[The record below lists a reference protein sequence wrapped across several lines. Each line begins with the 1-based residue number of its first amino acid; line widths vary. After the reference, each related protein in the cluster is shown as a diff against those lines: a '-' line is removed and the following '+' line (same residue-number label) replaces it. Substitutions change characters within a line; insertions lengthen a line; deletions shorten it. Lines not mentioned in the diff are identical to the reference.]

1 MPTAERRARP
11 GCPTKV
17 AEVRRARR
25 RPSWRS
31 APVLAPAVSLCCLLG
46 AARAFA
52 QEEVIT
58 DVRVLNAVRTDEE
71 TVRSIAGI
79 SIGDALHGD
88 TLDIARERLHTSGL
102 FADVNVYWEPHKD
115 GVRVVIAITEKFPW
129 APLPTF
135 SYSPGN
141 ISGGGLLAHG
151 NLFGRG
157 KRGLIAGRISNVDSG
172 VVVAYDDPAFF
183 GTWGFFTLKGK
194 YQSQIIPEYSNV
206 SYADLPLEPIR
217 NTRLRSYGFDAS
229 AGIAWF
235 RKVRTSFGWNIDQN
249 DVRWSGLADANGL
262 AQSPNP
268 DVVAA
273 AQAVGNPPP
282 LAARSARRGNIM
294 INLTFD
300 FRARQHAIMYGNALG
315 GTFEYAASR
324 WGSELWYWKI
334 SASYEHGI
342 RFFKRHNLIVRAGG
356 ITGENLPL
364 WSENSA
370 GGTNLRGYL
379 YRQFQGD
386 THIRS
391 QVEYHFPLF
400 SIGGLDVRGL
410 VFDDAAAIWFQRL
423 PEQTQDANGNA
434 VYVLR
439 ADGRQFLPPAF
450 LRQGFSASQDI
461 HTSAGLGLRFY
472 LRSVAVP
479 LVGVDVG
486 NGLGTKDVR
495 VILVLGA

>member
-1 MPTAERRARP
+1 MDTADSGARQGAP
-11 GCPTKV
+11 SPAAT
-17 AEVRRARR
+17 VRRAHRHR
-25 RPSWRS
+25 CHRS
-31 APVLAPAVSLCCLLG
+31 AQARARAVALFCLLG
-46 AARAFA
+46 AGRALA

-79 SIGDALHGD
+79 SIGDTLHTD
-88 TLDIARERLHTSGL
+88 TLDIARERLYTAGI
-102 FADVNVYWEPHKD
+102 FADVNVYWEPYRD

-157 KRGLIAGRISNVDSG
+157 KRGLIGGRISNVDSG
-172 VVVAYDDPAFF
+172 LIVAYDDPAFF

-194 YQSQIIPEYSNV
+194 FQSQEIPEYSNV
-206 SYADLPLEPIR
+206 YYADMPLEPLR
-217 NTRLRSYGFDAS
+217 NTKLRSYGFEAS
-229 AGIAWF
+229 AGVAWF

-249 DVRWSGLADANGL
+249 EVRWSAANS
-262 AQSPNP
+262 ANP
-268 DVVAA
+268 DAA
-273 AQAVGNPPP
+273 LAYPYGAP
-282 LAARSARRGNIM
+282 LAASSARRGNIM
-294 INLTFD
+294 VNLTFD

-315 GTFEYAASR
+315 GSFEYAASR
-324 WGSELWYWKI
+324 WGSQLWYWKA

-342 RFFKRHNLIVRAGG
+342 RFFKRHNLIVRVGG

-386 THIRS
+386 THLRS

-400 SIGGLDVRGL
+400 SIGSLDVRGL
-410 VFDDAAAIWFQRL
+410 IFNDAAAIWYRRL
-423 PEQTQDANGNA
+423 PERDPSTGLYL
-434 VYVLR
+434 VR
-439 ADGRQFLPPAF
+439 GDGRQFLPPDF
-450 LRQGFSASQDI
+450 LRQGFRPEQDV
-461 HTSAGLGLRFY
+461 HTSAGVGLRFY
-472 LRSVAVP
+472 LHSVAVP

>member
-1 MPTAERRARP
+1 MHRLARA
-11 GCPTKV
+11 
-17 AEVRRARR
+17 
-25 RPSWRS
+25 
-31 APVLAPAVSLCCLLG
+31 LALLG
-46 AARAFA
+46 LLASARVSA
-52 QEEVIT
+52 QEEIIT

-79 SIGDALHGD
+79 SIGDSLHTD

-102 FADVNVYWEPHKD
+102 FADVNVYWEPHGEGK
-115 GVRVVIAITEKFPW
+115 RIIIVIREKFPW

-135 SYSPGN
+135 SYSKGYV
-141 ISGGGLLAHG
+141 SAGGLLAHG

-157 KRGLIAGRISNVDSG
+157 KRGLVGGRYSNVDSG
-172 VVVAYDDPAFF
+172 VIVAYDDPAFF

-194 YQSQIIPEYSNV
+194 FQSQIIPEYSNM
-206 SYADLPLEPIR
+206 SYQGMPLAPMR
-217 NTRLRSYGFDAS
+217 NTKLRSYGFEAS

-249 DVRWSGLADANGL
+249 DVRWSAAN
-262 AQSPNP
+262 SENFY
-268 DVVAA
+268 A
-273 AQAVGNPPP
+273 AQAYPDGAP
-282 LAARSARRGNIM
+282 LAAASARRGNIM
-294 INLTFD
+294 VNLTFD

-315 GTFEYAASR
+315 FTLEYAASR
-324 WGSELWYWKI
+324 WGSQLWYWKA
-334 SASYEHGI
+334 STSYEHGI

-356 ITGENLPL
+356 VAGENLPL

-386 THIRS
+386 THLRS

-400 SIGGLDVRGL
+400 SLGGLDVRGL
-410 VFDDAAAIWFQRL
+410 SFFDAAAIWYRRL
-423 PEQTQDANGNA
+423 PLPLPDGSAYETRG
-434 VYVLR
+434 
-439 ADGRQFLPPAF
+439 DGRQFLPPDF
-450 LRQGFSASQDI
+450 LRQGFRADQDI

-472 LRSVAVP
+472 LHSVAVP

>member
-1 MPTAERRARP
+1 MHRI
-11 GCPTKV
+11 G
-17 AEVRRARR
+17 
-25 RPSWRS
+25 RS
-31 APVLAPAVSLCCLLG
+31 LALLCLLH
-46 AARAFA
+46 ASQALA
-52 QEEVIT
+52 QQEMIT
-58 DVRVLNAVRTDEE
+58 DVRVLNAVRTEEE

-79 SIGDALHGD
+79 SIGDELRSD
-88 TLDIARERLHTSGL
+88 TLDIARERLYTSGM
-102 FADVNVYWEPHKD
+102 FADVNVYWEPYGA
-115 GVRVVIAITEKFPW
+115 GVRVVIVITEKFPW

-141 ISGGGLLAHG
+141 ISAGGVVAHG

-157 KRGLIAGRISNVDSG
+157 KRGLIGGRISNVDSG
-172 VVVAYDDPAFF
+172 ALVAYDDPAVF
-183 GTWGFFTLKGK
+183 GTWGFFTVKGR

-206 SYADLPLEPIR
+206 DTPGMPLAPMR
-217 NTRLRSYGFDAS
+217 NTKLRSYGFEIN

-249 DVRWSGLADANGL
+249 DVRWSATEAD
-262 AQSPNP
+262 NP
-268 DVVAA
+268 FAVAA
-273 AQAVGNPPP
+273 LGASPPV
-282 LAARSARRGNIM
+282 AATSARRGNATV
-294 INLTFD
+294 NLTFD

-315 GTFEYAASR
+315 FAFEYAAPR
-324 WGSELWYWKI
+324 WGSSSSLWYWKA
-334 SASYEHGI
+334 STSYEHGI
-342 RFFKRHNLIVRAGG
+342 RFFKQHNLIVRVGG
-356 ITGENLPL
+356 VAGENLPL

-386 THIRS
+386 THLRS

-400 SIGGLDVRGL
+400 SVGGLDVRGL
-410 VFDDAAAIWFQRL
+410 AFSDAAAIWFRQL
-423 PEQTQDANGNA
+423 PEINPADPSAYL
-434 VYVLR
+434 VR
-439 ADGRQFLPPAF
+439 DDGRQFLPPLY
-450 LRQGFSASQDI
+450 LRQGFRASQDI